1 MHMAVDNSR
10 DNKEIFC
17 IEMALSFSQC
27 STDRSDSTVF
37 YSDVGNLIEMVFVI
51 NDPSVVNDEIKYGF

>member
-17 IEMALSFSQC
+17 IEM
-27 STDRSDSTVF
+27 
-37 YSDVGNLIEMVFVI
+37 VFVI
-51 NDPSVVNDEIKYGF
+51 NDPSVVNDEIKHGF

>member
-1 MHMAVDNSR
+1 MAVDKFR
-10 DNKEIFC
+10 DTMVGHGL
-17 IEMALSFSQC
+17 EMALSFSQC

-51 NDPSVVNDEIKYGF
+51 NDPSVVNDEIKHGF

>member
-1 MHMAVDNSR
+1 MAVDNSR

-37 YSDVGNLIEMVFVI
+37 YSDVGNLIEMFL
-51 NDPSVVNDEIKYGF
+51 